1 MHMQQETPTTST
13 NATLRSK
20 RKVSPFW
27 LLPIIAMLI
36 AGWLLWTNYEE
47 RGTVITINFQSAD
60 GIVPGRTPIRYQG
73 VEVGTVQGINL
84 SDDYRTIQI
93 KASIKSDM
101 KEALRENT
109 QFWLVTPKASLA
121 GVSGLDALVGGNYIG
136 MMPGSG
142 KPRENFVAQDT
153 QPKYRVN
160 TGELLIHLHAP
171 DLGALN
177 SGSLVYYRKI
187 PVGRVYDYSI
197 NSKTDGVAI
206 DVLIER
212 RFNNLVKT
220 NSRFWNVSG
229 LSADVSLSGA
239 KVELESLA
247 ALVNGAIAFD
257 SPEDSPQAKTDQNY
271 KLYPDLARSQRGVV
285 VTLDLPDGNNLKA
298 GRTPL
303 IYQGLE
309 VGSLTKLN
317 LLSGGKV
324 TGELTLDPSV
334 VSLMRSGTR
343 IEMRSPKVSLTDTNL
358 SSLLTGNTLE
368 LVPGDGEPQS
378 HFTVLPAN
386 ESLLQKP
393 DVLTVKLSAPESYG
407 IDAGQ
412 PVMLHGMKI
421 GQVISRE
428 LNEKGI
434 QFVAAI
440 EPAYRNLVHGDSKFI
455 VNSRLDVKFGLDGM
469 KVLGASAR
477 EWVDGGIR
485 LEPGNQ
491 GAVKSA
497 YPLFADAEK
506 AEEGIIGDR
515 PSTTLT
521 LTANSLPDV
530 QAGSVVLYRKYEVGE
545 IVDVTPR
552 ASAFDIAVHIKPEYR
567 KLLTSESVFW
577 AEGGARV
584 QLNGS
589 GLTVQASPLNR
600 ALRGA
605 ISFDNMS
612 GAANAKGSKR
622 TLYPSETA
630 ARAVGSQIT
639 LHTYDA
645 SKLSQGMPIRYL
657 GINIGQVESLSLSPD
672 NNQVVAKAV
681 LYPEY
686 VQDFARSGSHF
697 SVVSPEIS
705 PAGVNHLETLLQP
718 YVNVDPGKGRPARIF
733 ELQESTITDSRYLN
747 GLTIYVDAAE
757 AGSLSIGTPVL
768 FRGVEVGTVT
778 GTSLGNMADRVQ
790 IALRISKKYQHLVRN
805 NSVFWL
811 ASGYNLD
818 FGLIGGVVK
827 TGTFQQFIRGGI
839 QFATPPTVPL
849 APQAGAD
856 KHFLLQDEA
865 PKNWRSWGTAIPEPQ
880 Q

>member
-1 MHMQQETPTTST
+1 MQQETPTTPT
-13 NATLRSK
+13 NATLRNK
-20 RKVSPFW
+20 RKISPFW

-36 AGWLLWTNYEE
+36 AGWLLWTNYQE
-47 RGTVITINFQSAD
+47 RGTTITINFQTAD

-84 SDDYRTIQI
+84 SDDYRSIQI

-101 KEALRENT
+101 RDALREDT

-136 MMPGSG
+136 MMPGKG
-142 KPRENFVAQDT
+142 KPREAFTALDT

-160 TGELLIHLHAP
+160 TGELLVHLHAP
-171 DLGALN
+171 DLGSLN
-177 SGSLVYYRKI
+177 TGSLVYYRKI
-187 PVGRVYDYSI
+187 PVGRVYDYNI
-197 NSKTDGVAI
+197 NGKSDGVTI
-206 DVLIER
+206 DVLIDR
-212 RFNNLVKT
+212 RFVNLVKT
-220 NSRFWNVSG
+220 SSRFWNVSG
-229 LSADVSLSGA
+229 VNADVSLSGA
-239 KVELESLA
+239 KVQLESLA

-257 SPEDSPQAKTDQNY
+257 SPEGAQAAKAEQHY
-271 KLYPDLARSQRGVV
+271 RLYPDLAHSQRGVLIS
-285 VTLDLPDGNNLKA
+285 LDLPDGKNLKA
-298 GRTPL
+298 GSTPL

-309 VGSLTKLN
+309 VGTLTKLN
-317 LLSGGKV
+317 LQDGGKV
-324 TGELTLDPSV
+324 TGELTIDPSV
-334 VSLMRSGTR
+334 VGLMRSGTR
-343 IEMRSPKVSLTDTNL
+343 IEMHSPKISLTDTSL
-358 SSLLTGNTLE
+358 SALLTGNTLE
-368 LVPGDGEPQS
+368 LVPGEGEPQQ
-378 HFTVLPAN
+378 HFTVPASN
-386 ESLLQKP
+386 ETLLQKP
-393 DVLTVKLSAPESYG
+393 NVLTVRLSAPESYG
-407 IDAGQ
+407 IDQGQ
-412 PVMLHGMKI
+412 PLMLHGMQI
-421 GQVISRE
+421 GQVMSRSLDE
-428 LNEKGI
+428 NGVN
-434 QFVAAI
+434 FVVAVNP
-440 EPAYRNLVHGDSKFI
+440 ENRNLVHGDSKFI

-469 KVLGASAR
+469 QVLGASAR

-485 LEPGNQ
+485 LEPGKK
-491 GAVKSA
+491 GEPRRT

-506 AEEGIIGDR
+506 ADEGIIGDS
-515 PSTTLT
+515 PSTTLM

-530 QAGSVVLYRKYEVGE
+530 QAGSVVLYRKYQVGE
-545 IVDVTPR
+545 IVKVTPR
-552 ASAFDIAVHIKPEYR
+552 ADAFDIAVHIKPEYR

-584 QLNGS
+584 SLNGS

-600 ALRGA
+600 ALKGA

-612 GAANAKGSKR
+612 GAQSAKGAR
-622 TLYPSETA
+622 RVLYASETA

-645 SKLSQGMPIRYL
+645 SKLSAGMPIRYL
-657 GINIGQVESLSLSPD
+657 GINVGQVESLSLSKD

-686 VQDFARSGSHF
+686 VNNFARMGSRF

-705 PAGVNHLETLLQP
+705 AAGVNHLETLLQP
-718 YVNVDPGKGRPARIF
+718 YVNVDPGKGSAARSF

-747 GLTIYVDAAE
+747 GLNIYVDATE
-757 AGSLSIGTPVL
+757 AGSLSLGTPVL

-818 FGLIGGVVK
+818 FGLVGGVVK

-849 APQAGAD
+849 APQATPD

-865 PKNWRSWGTAIPEPQ
+865 PKEWRNWGTAIPSPR
-880 Q
+880 